1 MEHYTARIQRNDSL
15 LDASQ
20 TSPRHRR
27 CNWSSA
33 VIPVDGPRRFFGERP
48 NGLVHQHGNDTDA
61 TMRKNSWNAN
71 NTVSKLRIETGL
83 DVRTTIMLRNIP
95 NKMDAVSKFPTPC
108 GGQC

>member
-1 MEHYTARIQRNDSL
+1 
-15 LDASQ
+15 
-20 TSPRHRR
+20 
-27 CNWSSA
+27 
-33 VIPVDGPRRFFGERP
+33 
-48 NGLVHQHGNDTDA
+48 
-61 TMRKNSWNAN
+61 MRKNSWNAN